1 MKLLKK
7 IPEAAMVAAFLK
19 AEFSSTRFSHELK
32 QAMKKLGV
40 AEKVVAEPNLE
51 NETDNKLRARVLGEY
66 RGYGQNREMFQD
78 VPDNLKWYEAELKR
92 EEIGDLHYVDYS
104 YWNELTNHT
113 HCVKDAIAN
122 IQKGKIVFNV
132 SNDKFWAVSQLIRQ
146 AKHDFEPMI
155 LWGDSKGSTLEV
167 LEGHL
172 RATAFGLAGDEAP
185 ETIKV
190 IVGLRQPSV
199 V

>member
-1 MKLLKK
+1 MKLLRE
-7 IPEAAMVAAFLK
+7 IPEAAMVGAFLK
-19 AEFSSTRFSHELK
+19 AEFSSIRFSNELK
-32 QAMKKLGV
+32 KAMKKLGV
-40 AEKVVAEPNLE
+40 AEKVVAEPDLE

-78 VPDNLKWYEAELKR
+78 IPDNLKWYEAELKR

-104 YWNELTNHT
+104 YWNELTDHT
-113 HCVKDAIAN
+113 HCVRDAATN

-132 SNDKFWAVSQLIRQ
+132 SNDRFLAVSQLIRQ
-146 AKHDFEPMI
+146 GKH
-155 LWGDSKGSTLEV
+155 
-167 LEGHL
+167 
-172 RATAFGLAGDEAP
+172 EAP

-190 IVGLRQPSV
+190 IVGLRRPSV